1 VIAEFV
7 PFQLRIVIHSFNI
20 FRLRAVNMYNGQD
33 FSSVR
38 VT

>member
-1 VIAEFV
+1 
-7 PFQLRIVIHSFNI
+7 
-20 FRLRAVNMYNGQD
+20 MYNGQD

>member
-1 VIAEFV
+1 
-7 PFQLRIVIHSFNI
+7 
-20 FRLRAVNMYNGQD
+20 VNMYNGQD